1 MRALPARTV
10 ALGLLVAAVALVVPA
25 AGQEPSPTPRG
36 GRVIEAL
43 LIWRLV
49 DELDLS
55 EVQIAR
61 VFPVMKALK
70 GIRMEMGRRAPRLMR
85 EIRHLSA
92 QQPRDEELIR
102 AKVSELNALRAD
114 AEAKRRGQLQAI
126 GAVLTPE
133 QMAKFAIIQET
144 FEHDTLRLLEE
155 IRRIAEGQTPRR

>member
-1 MRALPARTV
+1 MRALPARTL
-10 ALGLLVAAVALVVPA
+10 ALGLLVALLALVVPA
-25 AGQEPSPTPRG
+25 AGQEVSPTPRG

-49 DELDLS
+49 DELDLNES
-55 EVQIAR
+55 QIAR

-70 GIRMEMGRRAPRLMR
+70 GIRIEMGRRVPRLIR
-85 EIRHLSA
+85 EVRHLST

-102 AKVSELNALRAD
+102 AKVNELNLLRAD
-114 AEAKRRGQLQAI
+114 AEAQRRRQLQAI

-133 QMAKFAIIQET
+133 QMAKFALIQET
-144 FEHDTLRLLEE
+144 FEHETLRLLEE